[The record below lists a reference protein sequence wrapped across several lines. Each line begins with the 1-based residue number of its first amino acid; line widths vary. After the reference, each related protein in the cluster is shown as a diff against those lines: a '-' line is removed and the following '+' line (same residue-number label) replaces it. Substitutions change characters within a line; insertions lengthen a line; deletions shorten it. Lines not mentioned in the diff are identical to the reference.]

1 MAAERGRNAG
11 ISIRTFQ
18 GKDHPG
24 RGAGLFRGE
33 PGRLSLGGAERRPS
47 GALGLLWGQGR
58 AGFHHHKEQAGREVL
73 YFCDGPEPVLRNAR
87 QVPSFLGGD
96 RQERKQMLFRL
107 GIGKPDRL
115 ERAEAGENRE

>member
-33 PGRLSLGGAERRPS
+33 PGRLSLGGAERGTA

-58 AGFHHHKEQAGREVL
+58 AGFHHYEERDGREVL
-73 YFCDGPEPVLRNAR
+73 YLCDGPEPFLRDAR
-87 QVPSFLGGD
+87 
-96 RQERKQMLFRL
+96 
-107 GIGKPDRL
+107 
-115 ERAEAGENRE
+115 